1 MNILHVLSQFE
12 VTGAEAYAVTL
23 IDEQRRAGHLATVVS
38 DTLTLPTRAT
48 YIQTPIGQRS
58 YLQRIR
64 NVFTLVHLIRKR
76 SIDVVHAHS
85 RAASWVS
92 WFATRLTRTA
102 FISTVHGRQH
112 IHASSKSFNIYGR
125 TIIAVSTALRDHLIR
140 DLGIP
145 PPHIEV
151 IPNCISFE
159 QWDEARTAAV
169 NALPVPPAEE
179 RDLLL
184 FVGRLTGP
192 KGDIVRLLLQQV
204 LPLILKKQRVRFR
217 AIGGMITPNDIPP
230 MVSSLNEASGQ
241 PVAELRGF
249 QNDVAAEILRA
260 TVVIGSGRVVPESLT
275 LRRSLLAFGESNYV
289 GPITPG
295 TFAEAAA
302 TNFGD
307 TGVRS
312 PADVKKVADDLIQ
325 LLEHPQTDSVRSQLA
340 EFAKQQ
346 FDARVVSDK
355 IFAVYRKGIALARS
369 PRSIPV
375 LMYHR
380 VLPDSADPPM
390 HGIWIRE
397 SAFARQL
404 ESLHRRGFAPISFR
418 EYDSFLLGERQ
429 IPRRPII
436 LTFDDGYADN
446 YTVAFPYL
454 QKYGFGAVIYAVTDT
469 DRRTNF
475 WDTGEKPAP
484 LLTPEQLRE
493 LSRSGIEIG
502 SHTITHPRLT
512 SIDAG
517 NVRKELT
524 GSKQRLED
532 ILGTEVLSFA
542 YPYGALDT
550 SVKGMVAEAG
560 YRYAAAA
567 DSGPTAL
574 HDDFLEIRRTQVF
587 PWTGVTGFWK
597 KTLPLYQRY
606 KRMKA

>member
-1 MNILHVLSQFE
+1 
-12 VTGAEAYAVTL
+12 
-23 IDEQRRAGHLATVVS
+23 
-38 DTLTLPTRAT
+38 
-48 YIQTPIGQRS
+48 
-58 YLQRIR
+58 
-64 NVFTLVHLIRKR
+64 LVHLIRKR

-295 TFAEAAA
+295 TFVEAAA

-312 PADVKKVADDLIQ
+312 PTDVKKVADDLIQ
-325 LLEHPQTDSVRSQLA
+325 LLEHPQT
-340 EFAKQQ
+340 
-346 FDARVVSDK
+346 
-355 IFAVYRKGIALARS
+355 
-369 PRSIPV
+369 
-375 LMYHR
+375 
-380 VLPDSADPPM
+380 
-390 HGIWIRE
+390 
-397 SAFARQL
+397 
-404 ESLHRRGFAPISFR
+404 
-418 EYDSFLLGERQ
+418 
-429 IPRRPII
+429 
-436 LTFDDGYADN
+436 
-446 YTVAFPYL
+446 
-454 QKYGFGAVIYAVTDT
+454 
-469 DRRTNF
+469 
-475 WDTGEKPAP
+475 
-484 LLTPEQLRE
+484 
-493 LSRSGIEIG
+493 
-502 SHTITHPRLT
+502 
-512 SIDAG
+512 
-517 NVRKELT
+517 
-524 GSKQRLED
+524 
-532 ILGTEVLSFA
+532 
-542 YPYGALDT
+542 
-550 SVKGMVAEAG
+550 
-560 YRYAAAA
+560 
-567 DSGPTAL
+567 
-574 HDDFLEIRRTQVF
+574 
-587 PWTGVTGFWK
+587 
-597 KTLPLYQRY
+597 
-606 KRMKA
+606 